1 MPTFMSNCK
10 PVIEWCITSKQ
21 TFTIA
26 VIYSRNITGTLI
38 MIITPGPTTHSRNN
52 VLKTYIILA
61 ADFREYTASIYKFF
75 TAGTGNNSKF
85 EHRYSQQY

>member
-52 VLKTYIILA
+52 INVFKKNVYY
-61 ADFREYTASIYKFF
+61 FGSRFPGIY
-75 TAGTGNNSKF
+75 SK
-85 EHRYSQQY
+85 YL